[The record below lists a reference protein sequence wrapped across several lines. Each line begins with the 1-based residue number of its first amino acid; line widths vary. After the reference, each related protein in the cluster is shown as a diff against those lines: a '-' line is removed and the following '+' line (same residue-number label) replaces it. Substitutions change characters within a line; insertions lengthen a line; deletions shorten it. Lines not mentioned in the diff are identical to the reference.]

1 MVTNTVAIEVV
12 PRTERPHICNSI
24 FFFGGKSMKKLTSS
38 QVRQMF
44 LDFFKEHGHM
54 VLKSASL
61 IPQDDPTLLWINSG
75 VATMKKYFDGSVVPK
90 NHRITSSQ
98 KSIRTNDIENVGK
111 TARHQTFFEMLGNF
125 SVGDY
130 FKEEV
135 IPWAW
140 EFLTS
145 DKWLGL
151 DPDKLYVTVYPK
163 DTDAYRLW
171 HEVVGLPE
179 SHIVQLEDNF
189 WDIGEGPCGPDSEI
203 FYDRGQENNDVAE
216 DDPENFPGGEN
227 ARYLEI
233 WNIVFSQYNHLANGK
248 YVDQPHKNIDTG
260 MGLERV
266 VSVIQDAPTNFE
278 TDLFMPI
285 IKQTEKLSD
294 GKQYNK
300 VAEDDVAFKIIADH
314 VRAVSFAIADG
325 ALPSN
330 SGRGYVLRRLIRRA
344 DLNGKRLGIKGAFL
358 YKLVGVVGEIM
369 KSHYPEVV
377 DQQAFVEK
385 VIKNEEDRFQETLSS
400 GLNLLDSLISD
411 AKSAKA
417 TKLSGKDA
425 FKLFDTYGFPYELT
439 FEAAQDAGLALDKE
453 EFDAEMKAQKERAR
467 KARGNLQSM
476 GSQDITLMNI
486 KDESVFEYHQLQ
498 EDHAKLLDIVVDD
511 KLVDQ
516 VNGEQATLIFDKTP
530 FYAERG
536 GQVADHGEIFNQ
548 AGELVA
554 HVIDVQ
560 HAPNDQNLHFVE
572 LVLPMQ
578 KGEEYVLK
586 VDEQRRR
593 GLKHNHTAT
602 HLLHAALR
610 QVLGTHTHQAGSLV
624 EPDYLRFDFTS
635 LEPMTKREIA
645 TVERLVN
652 EKIWAE
658 IPVKTTITDQETGLK
673 MGALALFGEKYHEKV
688 RVVQINDFSI
698 EFCGGTHCENTDQIG
713 MLKIVSESAI
723 GAGMR
728 RIVAVT
734 GQQAYEYAVKH
745 DEILK
750 EIQDEVKATKVDDIQ
765 NKVVALED
773 ALREE
778 QKTVE
783 QLKSQINQ
791 AKASDLT
798 DDIKD
803 INGLKVIA
811 KIVDV
816 DGMNDLRELSDNW
829 KTQNLSDVLILGT
842 TVAGKANMLISLND
856 KAIKAGHKAGDLIK
870 IAAPIF
876 GGGGGGR
883 PNMAQAGGK
892 NPAGLAQALETVLN
906 EL

>member
-24 FFFGGKSMKKLTSS
+24 FFGGKSMKKLTSS

-439 FEAAQDAGLALDKE
+439 FEAAQDAGLAVDKE
-453 EFDAEMKAQKERAR
+453 EFDAEMRAQKERAR

-892 NPAGLAQALETVLN
+892 NPAGLAKALETVLN

>member
-1 MVTNTVAIEVV
+1 
-12 PRTERPHICNSI
+12 
-24 FFFGGKSMKKLTSS
+24 MKKLTSS

-285 IKQTEKLSD
+285 IKQTEKSSD

-439 FEAAQDAGLALDKE
+439 FEAAQDAGLAVDKE

>member
-24 FFFGGKSMKKLTSS
+24 FFGGKSMKKLTSS

-439 FEAAQDAGLALDKE
+439 FEAAQDAGLVVDKE

-498 EDHAKLLDIVVDD
+498 EDHARLLDIVVDD

-652 EKIWAE
+652 EKIWSE

-829 KTQNLSDVLILGT
+829 KNQNLSDVLILGT

-892 NPAGLAQALETVLN
+892 NPAGLAKALGTVLN

>member
-24 FFFGGKSMKKLTSS
+24 FFGGKSMKKLTSS

-439 FEAAQDAGLALDKE
+439 FEAAQDAGLAVDKE
-453 EFDAEMKAQKERAR
+453 EFDAEMRAQKERAR

-578 KGEEYVLK
+578 RGEEYVLK

-892 NPAGLAQALETVLN
+892 NPAGLAKALETVLN

>member
-24 FFFGGKSMKKLTSS
+24 FFGGKSMKKLTSS

-439 FEAAQDAGLALDKE
+439 FEAAQDAGLVVDKE

-798 DDIKD
+798 DEIKD

-892 NPAGLAQALETVLN
+892 NPAGLAKALETVLN

>member
-24 FFFGGKSMKKLTSS
+24 FFGGKSMKKLTSS

-203 FYDRGQENNDVAE
+203 FYDRGQENNDIAE

-439 FEAAQDAGLALDKE
+439 FEAAQDAGLVVDKE

>member
-1 MVTNTVAIEVV
+1 
-12 PRTERPHICNSI
+12 
-24 FFFGGKSMKKLTSS
+24 MKKLTSS

-439 FEAAQDAGLALDKE
+439 FEAAQDAGLAVDKE

-791 AKASDLT
+791 AKASALT

-892 NPAGLAQALETVLN
+892 NPAGLAKALETVLN

>member
-24 FFFGGKSMKKLTSS
+24 FFGGKSMKKLTSS

-417 TKLSGKDA
+417 TKLSGQDA

-439 FEAAQDAGLALDKE
+439 FEAAQDAGLAVDKE

-548 AGELVA
+548 DGELVA

-883 PNMAQAGGK
+883 PNIAQAGGK

>member
-12 PRTERPHICNSI
+12 PRTERPHICNGI
-24 FFFGGKSMKKLTSS
+24 FFGGKSMKKLTSS

-216 DDPENFPGGEN
+216 DDPDNFPGGEN

-439 FEAAQDAGLALDKE
+439 FEAAQDAGLVVDKE

-498 EDHAKLLDIVVDD
+498 EDHARLLDIVVDD

-652 EKIWAE
+652 EKIWSE

-892 NPAGLAQALETVLN
+892 NPAGLAKALETVLN

>member
-24 FFFGGKSMKKLTSS
+24 FFGGKSMKKLTSS

-439 FEAAQDAGLALDKE
+439 FEAAQDAGLAVDKE

-652 EKIWAE
+652 EKIWSE

-829 KTQNLSDVLILGT
+829 KNQNLSDVLILGT

-892 NPAGLAQALETVLN
+892 NPAGLAKALETVLN

>member
-1 MVTNTVAIEVV
+1 
-12 PRTERPHICNSI
+12 
-24 FFFGGKSMKKLTSS
+24 MKKLTSS

-344 DLNGKRLGIKGAFL
+344 DLNGKRLGIKGSFL

-439 FEAAQDAGLALDKE
+439 FEAAQDAGLAVDKE

-688 RVVQINDFSI
+688 RVVQINDFSV

>member
-1 MVTNTVAIEVV
+1 
-12 PRTERPHICNSI
+12 
-24 FFFGGKSMKKLTSS
+24 MKKLTSS

-130 FKEEV
+130 FKKEV

-439 FEAAQDAGLALDKE
+439 FEAAQDAGLAVDKE
-453 EFDAEMKAQKERAR
+453 EFDAEMKAQKDRAR

-892 NPAGLAQALETVLN
+892 NPAGLAKALETVLN

>member
-1 MVTNTVAIEVV
+1 
-12 PRTERPHICNSI
+12 
-24 FFFGGKSMKKLTSS
+24 MKKLTSS

-130 FKEEV
+130 FKKEV

-439 FEAAQDAGLALDKE
+439 FEAAQDAGLAVDKE

-892 NPAGLAQALETVLN
+892 NPAGLAKALETVLN

>member
-1 MVTNTVAIEVV
+1 
-12 PRTERPHICNSI
+12 
-24 FFFGGKSMKKLTSS
+24 MKKLTSS

-411 AKSAKA
+411 AKRAKA

-439 FEAAQDAGLALDKE
+439 FEAAQDAGLAVDKE
-453 EFDAEMKAQKERAR
+453 EFDAEMKAQKDRAR

-892 NPAGLAQALETVLN
+892 NPAGLAKALETVLN

>member
-24 FFFGGKSMKKLTSS
+24 FFGGKSMKKLTSS

-439 FEAAQDAGLALDKE
+439 FEAAKDAGLAVDKE

-892 NPAGLAQALETVLN
+892 NPAGLAKALETVLN

>member
-1 MVTNTVAIEVV
+1 
-12 PRTERPHICNSI
+12 
-24 FFFGGKSMKKLTSS
+24 MKKLTSS

-358 YKLVGVVGEIM
+358 YKLVSVVGEIM

-439 FEAAQDAGLALDKE
+439 FEAAQDAGLAVDKE
-453 EFDAEMKAQKERAR
+453 EFDAEMKAQKDRAR

-892 NPAGLAQALETVLN
+892 NPAGLAKALETVLN

>member
-24 FFFGGKSMKKLTSS
+24 FFGGKSMKKLTSS

-417 TKLSGKDA
+417 TKLSGQDA

-439 FEAAQDAGLALDKE
+439 FEAAQDAGLAVDKE

-548 AGELVA
+548 DGELVA

-892 NPAGLAQALETVLN
+892 NPAGLAKALETVLN